1 VEVYHNLY
9 TSKVKAEAMR
19 RGYGN
24 LNEEA
29 VEAERQVAVVVDDG
43 AAVMLS
49 EEETKAKAVEE
60 EEKACRRIQEYRRL
74 RMAIMRTAAA
84 TMLQSESAEVKAQI
98 VAETMQR
105 NSDRESDDPED
116 GARSPEQFQKYV
128 FV

>member
-29 VEAERQVAVVVDDG
+29 VEAERQAAVVVDG
-43 AAVMLS
+43 ALPLT
-49 EEETKAKAVEE
+49 EEETNAKAIED
-60 EEKACRRIQEYRRL
+60 EEKAWARIQEYRRV

-84 TMLQSESAEVKAQI
+84 AAFLDESEEVKAQI
-98 VAETMQR
+98 AVETAQR
-105 NSDRESDDPED
+105 NLDRAGDED
-116 GARSPEQFQKYV
+116 IDGVRTPEQFQKYV
-128 FV
+128 SV